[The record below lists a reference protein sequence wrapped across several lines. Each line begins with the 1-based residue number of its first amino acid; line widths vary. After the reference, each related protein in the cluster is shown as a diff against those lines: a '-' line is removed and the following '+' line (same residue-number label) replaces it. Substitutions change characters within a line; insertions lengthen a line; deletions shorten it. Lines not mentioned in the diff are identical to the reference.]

1 MRKGIRRRKKERE
14 GFYDRDKYSFIGDI
28 IDAKK
33 RRCLLY
39 RSTDS
44 NLGNKSHMYQYF

>member
-44 NLGNKSHMYQYF
+44 NLGNKSFMYLYF